1 MGLKPST
8 FERTRAGEWCECACD
23 VRTYI
28 SKFERTRA
36 VQWVCEGR
44 CGRTSP
50 RQGWTQRS
58 ARSNVQEYVRTPNE
72 SIKKKKKKKKKLLQ
86 KFYTTVFYITKKKN
100 LQKNKNTK
108 RKKRIFTKIKYLQ
121 KHKIKHLQK
130 HKIKYLQKY
139 PQT

>member
-1 MGLKPST
+1 V
-8 FERTRAGEWCECACD
+8 CACD

-44 CGRTSP
+44 YGRTSP

-58 ARSNVQEYVRTPNE
+58 VRSNVQEYVRTPNE
-72 SIKKKKKKKKKLLQ
+72 SIKN
-86 KFYTTVFYITKKKN
+86 FYKN
-100 LQKNKNTK
+100 FTQ
-108 RKKRIFTKIKYLQ
+108 RFFTKIKTQNTKKNIYTNKIFA

>member
-1 MGLKPST
+1 MGVRPKEKMGERGVKSDLKAGQKRPKIEYVRT
-8 FERTRAGEWCECACD
+8 YTCAFDRTRAGEWCVCAYD

-58 ARSNVQEYVRTPNE
+58 ARSNVPEYVRTPNE
-72 SIKKKKKKKKKLLQ
+72 S
-86 KFYTTVFYITKKKN
+86 
-100 LQKNKNTK
+100 
-108 RKKRIFTKIKYLQ
+108 RKKIFTKILHNGFLHNQ
-121 KHKIKHLQK
+121 KFFF
-130 HKIKYLQKY
+130 
-139 PQT
+139 

>member
-1 MGLKPST
+1 V
-8 FERTRAGEWCECACD
+8 CACD

-36 VQWVCEGR
+36 KQWVCEGR

-50 RQGWTQRS
+50 RQGWMQRS

-72 SIKKKKKKKKKLLQ
+72 SIKKFLQ

-100 LQKNKNTK
+100 
-108 RKKRIFTKIKYLQ
+108 KKKFTKIKTQNAKENIYTN
-121 KHKIKHLQK
+121 KIFTK
-130 HKIKYLQKY
+130 
-139 PQT
+139 T